1 MTLKKVI
8 GDSSVRPACSRE
20 SRKWQEMKES
30 SWTERRETEK
40 QSVEEELKDRKGR
53 KIAEIKRVSSTKR
66 QAPQVD
72 TKMQDK
78 TLK

>member
-1 MTLKKVI
+1 M
-8 GDSSVRPACSRE
+8 
-20 SRKWQEMKES
+20 
-30 SWTERRETEK
+30 SWIERRETVK